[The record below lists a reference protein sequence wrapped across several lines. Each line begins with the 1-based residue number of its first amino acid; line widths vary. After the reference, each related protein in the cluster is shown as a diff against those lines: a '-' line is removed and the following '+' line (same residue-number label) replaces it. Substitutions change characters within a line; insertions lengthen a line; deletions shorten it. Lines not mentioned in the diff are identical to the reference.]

1 MPLRQKGLMHMQIF
15 FFAVYLF
22 EALIAFVYYYDNF
35 KLKRSLPAAIAILSG
50 LYLAAFAVNILDN
63 NLNVVNDIAFF
74 AANLI
79 FGSVCFE
86 ISLKSS
92 VFHSSFLLAVM
103 FLTEL
108 VSEAGISALLK
119 IPIDAYKSNFAA
131 LFIIGTISKILYLI
145 VCKVVSTLF
154 CLKNISENNRKRQF
168 VLFLYPIIVT
178 VTLTVFLYAST
189 KYNFSKT
196 LNFIFAIVSCASLVF
211 CCFIFIYNNI
221 IQKQEAELAILQAEQ
236 QRNEINK
243 TFYELLEKKNEEQRI
258 LVHDMR
264 HHFSAIN
271 SMSST
276 DEIKSYLSRVQS
288 NLDEYR
294 YIGKTSNKMFDLILS
309 KYDFV
314 CAQSG
319 IAFDADVRES
329 NLAFIIDDDLV
340 AMLSNLL
347 DNAVEAAKNS
357 KNAYINLSVKNEK
370 SFVVLRVV
378 NSCAVAPEANG
389 NLLKTTKN
397 DASVHGYGTKSI
409 RKTAKKYNGICE
421 WHYDETEGSFS
432 FTILFNKYN

>member
-1 MPLRQKGLMHMQIF
+1 
-15 FFAVYLF
+15 
-22 EALIAFVYYYDNF
+22 
-35 KLKRSLPAAIAILSG
+35 
-50 LYLAAFAVNILDN
+50 
-63 NLNVVNDIAFF
+63 
-74 AANLI
+74 
-79 FGSVCFE
+79 
-86 ISLKSS
+86 
-92 VFHSSFLLAVM
+92 
-103 FLTEL
+103 
-108 VSEAGISALLK
+108 
-119 IPIDAYKSNFAA
+119 
-131 LFIIGTISKILYLI
+131 
-145 VCKVVSTLF
+145 
-154 CLKNISENNRKRQF
+154 
-168 VLFLYPIIVT
+168 
-178 VTLTVFLYAST
+178 
-189 KYNFSKT
+189 
-196 LNFIFAIVSCASLVF
+196 
-211 CCFIFIYNNI
+211 
-221 IQKQEAELAILQAEQ
+221 
-236 QRNEINK
+236 
-243 TFYELLEKKNEEQRI
+243 
-258 LVHDMR
+258 MR

-370 SFVVLRVV
+370 SFVVLKVV

-389 NLLKTTKN
+389 KLLKTTKN